1 MPKTQLFL
9 HIFPPLS
16 ANQTCDPESV
26 LHIVSGRIQ
35 DLACNRSFVSI
46 EVECPGK
53 GCFEENNFND
63 SLLVCRLNKT
73 QYNSIKI
80 RTETVSKSDLFW
92 FNSDLKQCNHSWIAM
107 YLVTYLRN
115 TKLTRTLSDKGNLL
129 KVWKNKM

>member
-1 MPKTQLFL
+1 MLWQCDILASVYVPKTQLFL

-53 GCFEENNFND
+53 GCFEDNNFND

-73 QYNSIKI
+73 QSKVSFFVQCIK
-80 RTETVSKSDLFW
+80 
-92 FNSDLKQCNHSWIAM
+92 KQLIT
-107 YLVTYLRN
+107 LQI
-115 TKLTRTLSDKGNLL
+115 LTL
-129 KVWKNKM
+129 KVSLANLFGFSA

>member
-1 MPKTQLFL
+1 MKYVVLKNRKLSPKLSTNGWDTLYICILCSRPTCFF

-16 ANQTCDPESV
+16 ANQTCDAESV

-53 GCFEENNFND
+53 GCFEDNNFND

-73 QYNSIKI
+73 QYNSLKI
-80 RTETVSKSDLFW
+80 RTESVSKSDLIW
-92 FNSDLKQCNHSWIAM
+92 FYFFFFFEEL
-107 YLVTYLRN
+107 
-115 TKLTRTLSDKGNLL
+115 LSQRS
-129 KVWKNKM
+129 

>member
-1 MPKTQLFL
+1 MGHCIYILCPRPTCFF

-53 GCFEENNFND
+53 GCFEDNNFND

-73 QYNSIKI
+73 QSKVSFFVQCIKKQIISLQNFSVQTCFSQFLWFFSFTSAQNS
-80 RTETVSKSDLFW
+80 F
-92 FNSDLKQCNHSWIAM
+92 
-107 YLVTYLRN
+107 
-115 TKLTRTLSDKGNLL
+115 
-129 KVWKNKM
+129 

>member
-1 MPKTQLFL
+1 MSYKQAIGSEGWIQPFVTNQPTLNYSFDLLYHCPNIDTVPKTQLFL

-53 GCFEENNFND
+53 GCFEDNNFND

-73 QYNSIKI
+73 QYNSLKI
-80 RTETVSKSDLFW
+80 RTETVSKSDLIW
-92 FNSDLKQCNHSWIAM
+92 FFSD
-107 YLVTYLRN
+107 
-115 TKLTRTLSDKGNLL
+115 
-129 KVWKNKM
+129 